1 MTNLYVVE
9 DRDDKI
15 ANDRLAI
22 NIIKIVKQ
30 VLQTLIITYFL
41 GLIWFRYSDNW
52 QAYFSD
58 ESLENTW
65 VVNFDLRRPK
75 YEQHLGEIMVTS
87 DQLVRS
93 MYYALT
99 TLSTVGY
106 GDYYPVSVAEK
117 IFGSIIQIFG
127 VTFFSILM
135 NGFIE
140 VVQSIKGT
148 SLSSNEDDLQKWFAL
163 IRKIK
168 NQPNGGGAD
177 INQSLK
183 QQIEGHF
190 RYFWDNDR
198 TAVLLEKKEYFDS
211 IPFKIQEHIMCKF
224 LFEDIIER
232 AAFKNFFRP
241 GREFDSNFVYEV
253 AFGFRPRKF
262 DNKKEDRYILT
273 EEGDVTEIYFIINGE
288 WAVAFDSYQK
298 HNTGYNFN
306 AEFELPPGTD
316 DLRDQQV
323 MIAKK
328 RLNYGYIG
336 DYYVFASKRSAF
348 HYIALS
354 PVHTFALTKKFM
366 FKEIFKKFPGLHS
379 EMLAESFSR
388 YIKEFRK
395 PCGAMRKKAIENQN
409 KRNVHT
415 KILTGHQ

>member
-1 MTNLYVVE
+1 MEGNFLIHFLAALPFAEIFNQTDEQHVRDLLAFKLVRSTMISSDFLPEDTLLQIMTKLYSVE

-15 ANDRLAI
+15 AQDRLTI

-30 VLQTLIITYFL
+30 IGQTLLITYFL
-41 GLIWFRYSDNW
+41 GLIWYRYSAKW
-52 QAYFSD
+52 QERFPGSD
-58 ESLENTW
+58 IHDDTW
-65 VVNFDLRRPK
+65 VVKFALRRPS
-75 YEQHLGEIMVTS
+75 YESHLPELMMTS
-87 DQLVRS
+87 DRLIRS

-140 VVQSIKGT
+140 VVQSIKGNN
-148 SLSSNEDDLQKWFAL
+148 LNNNEDQLQRWFAL

-168 NQPNGGGAD
+168 NQPNGGGKD
-177 INQSLK
+177 IKPELK
-183 QQIEGHF
+183 KQIEQHF
-190 RYFWDNDR
+190 RYFWENDR

-253 AFGFRPRKF
+253 AFGFRPRMF
-262 DNKKEDRYILT
+262 ANNKDERYILK

-288 WAVAFDSYQK
+288 WAV
-298 HNTGYNFN
+298 GYNSFASNNLQFN
-306 AEFELPPGTD
+306 YGNNIELPPQTD
-316 DLRDQQV
+316 DLKDHGIV
-323 MIAKK
+323 IASK
-328 RLNYGYIG
+328 RVNYGYIG
-336 DYYVFASKRSAF
+336 DYYVFASKRS
-348 HYIALS
+348 
-354 PVHTFALTKKFM
+354 
-366 FKEIFKKFPGLHS
+366 
-379 EMLAESFSR
+379 
-388 YIKEFRK
+388 
-395 PCGAMRKKAIENQN
+395 
-409 KRNVHT
+409 
-415 KILTGHQ
+415 